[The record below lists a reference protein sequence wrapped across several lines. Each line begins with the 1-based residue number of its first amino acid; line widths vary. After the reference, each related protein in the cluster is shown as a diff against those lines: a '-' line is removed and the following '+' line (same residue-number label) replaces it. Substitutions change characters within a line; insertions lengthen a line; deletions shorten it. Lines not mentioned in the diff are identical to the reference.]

1 MSKDRVL
8 GERQTQWRHSVVR
21 MGHEC
26 ELISGEAVSNQ
37 TLLQG
42 SFILHLRESCSS
54 WKGVPVICLEDRAR
68 SKGAGKFWEQL
79 PFSSMYLVAITGFAF
94 QHLQLSKKI

>member
-8 GERQTQWRHSVVR
+8 GERQAWQRHSVVR

-37 TLLQG
+37 RLLRG
-42 SFILHLRESCSS
+42 SFILHLRESCSLQ
-54 WKGVPVICLEDRAR
+54 KGY
-68 SKGAGKFWEQL
+68 Q
-79 PFSSMYLVAITGFAF
+79 
-94 QHLQLSKKI
+94 

>member
-1 MSKDRVL
+1 MNKDRVL

-37 TLLQG
+37 TLLRG

-54 WKGVPVICLEDRAR
+54 WKGVQAICLEDKAW
-68 SKGAGKFWEQL
+68 SKGAGTVLEQL
-79 PFSSMYLVAITGFAF
+79 PFSSVLLVAITGFAF
-94 QHLQLSKKI
+94 QHLQLSKEI